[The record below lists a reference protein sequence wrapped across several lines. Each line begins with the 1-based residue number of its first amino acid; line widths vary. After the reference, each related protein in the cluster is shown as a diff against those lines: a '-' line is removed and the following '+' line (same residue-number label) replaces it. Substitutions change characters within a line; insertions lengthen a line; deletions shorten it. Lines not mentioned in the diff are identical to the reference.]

1 MTHHTRCSAMKF
13 KQRNFFLW
21 FSALTCSFGGVVFL
35 IGRNYT
41 ATVPVLE
48 TYNFVNGDPVRVEFR
63 PRWPTKCHPVTKLA
77 FLKVHKAGSSTVA
90 NIIQRFGFTRNLNFV
105 VPRKP
110 FHTSAYNYI
119 GHRGDSVSRDN
130 ILPPPLGETY
140 DILWNH
146 VTYNHNAFRDVMP
159 KETRYISILREPF
172 DQFVSAFEYYVLVG
186 RRRNVTLQQHSNPL
200 AAYLDNEK
208 PASLRVNRIRNSQS
222 NDMGFEFPA
231 LTNRTAAMTYI
242 SQIENDFDLVMLME
256 YFDESLV
263 LLKRILCW
271 SLKDILYF
279 LHNKNTRRQ
288 HWMFSQEHYKKHQ
301 NLSRADYDLYTHF
314 RKVFW
319 KKVWSQGS
327 DFFDEVRYFKQLL
340 IQLRDYCVV
349 GRTLEV
355 PASRWGDGF
364 VVDNRD
370 CFYMKISE
378 LAFFDRIINAT
389 HAKISAQTN
398 SFHRPY

>member
-1 MTHHTRCSAMKF
+1 
-13 KQRNFFLW
+13 
-21 FSALTCSFGGVVFL
+21 
-35 IGRNYT
+35 
-41 ATVPVLE
+41 
-48 TYNFVNGDPVRVEFR
+48 
-63 PRWPTKCHPVTKLA
+63 

-90 NIIQRFGFTRNLNFV
+90 NIVQRFGFTRNLNFV

-110 FHTSAYNYI
+110 LHTSAYNYI
-119 GHRGDSVSRDN
+119 GHRRGSVSRNN
-130 ILPPPLGETY
+130 ILPPPPGETY

-146 VTYNHNAFRDVMP
+146 VTYHHDAFRDVMP

-186 RRRNVTLQQHSNPL
+186 KHRKKILQQQRNPL
-200 AAYLDNEK
+200 AAYLDKEK
-208 PASLRVNRIRNSQS
+208 PVSSKREWVRNSQS
-222 NDMGFEFPA
+222 NDMGFKFSA
-231 LTNRTAAMTYI
+231 LSNRTAAMAYI
-242 SQIENDFDLVMLME
+242 SQIEKDFDLVMLME

-263 LLKRILCW
+263 LLKRTLCW

-288 HWMFSQEHYKKHQ
+288 HWMFSQEHYRKHQ

-340 IQLRDYCVV
+340 SQLRDYCVV

-355 PASRWGDGF
+355 AASRWEEGF

-370 CFYMKISE
+370 CFYMNISE
-378 LAFFDRIINAT
+378 LAFFDRIINT
-389 HAKISAQTN
+389 TYAKISSKVNT
-398 SFHRPY
+398 FHRPH